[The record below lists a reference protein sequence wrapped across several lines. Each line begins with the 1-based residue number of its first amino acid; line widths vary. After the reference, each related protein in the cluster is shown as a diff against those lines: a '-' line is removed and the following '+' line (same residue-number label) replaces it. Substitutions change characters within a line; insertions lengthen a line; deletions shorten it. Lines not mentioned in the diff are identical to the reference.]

1 MQVQFGAGT
10 VIGVRTDVANSTPAF
25 FGVLQDIEIDFDQ
38 SLTELVGQYK
48 LAVDIAPGKL
58 KVSGKAKFAQIQ
70 ASTLGNL
77 MFGVTPVPSSGFQMA
92 VAEAGTVTTHAVTVT
107 HSATFVQDLG
117 VYNAVTGAQ
126 YTPVASAP
134 ALGQYTVSAGV
145 YTFNASDTI
154 ATAKIYYTYTVTTL
168 NQMSMS
174 QQLMGVGPTF
184 SLFLSN
190 QYVNNAGQN
199 NTLNLKLNACRSSKL
214 TLPFKN
220 TDYSISEFDFQ
231 AFADQAGNWGSI
243 ITTE

>member
-10 VIGVRTDVANSTPAF
+10 AIGVRTDIANATPAF
-25 FGVLQDIEIDFDQ
+25 MGVLQDVEIDFDQ
-38 SLTELVGQYK
+38 SLVELVGAYK

-58 KVSGKAKFAQIQ
+58 KISGKAKFAQIQ
-70 ASTLGNL
+70 AANLGNL
-77 MFGVTPVPSSGFQMA
+77 MFGVAPTPSSGFAVA
-92 VAEAGTVTTHAVTVT
+92 VAESATVTTHTCTVT

-117 VYNAVTGAQ
+117 VYNATTGAQ

-154 ATAKIYYTYTVTTL
+154 TTAKIYYTYTVTSL
-168 NQMSMS
+168 NQMAMS

-184 SLFLSN
+184 SLYLSN
-190 QYVNNAGQN
+190 TYTNNQGTVD
-199 NTLNLKLNACRSSKL
+199 TLNLKLNACRSSKL

-220 TDYSISEFDFQ
+220 TDYMIAEFDFQ
-231 AFADQAGNWGSI
+231 AFADQAGNWGTLVTS
-243 ITTE
+243 E